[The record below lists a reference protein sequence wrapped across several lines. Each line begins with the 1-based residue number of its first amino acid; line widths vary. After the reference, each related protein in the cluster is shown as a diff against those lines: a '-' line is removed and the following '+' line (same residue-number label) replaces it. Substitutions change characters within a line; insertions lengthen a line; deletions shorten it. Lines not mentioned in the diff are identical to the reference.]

1 MKPRICTQNPMEEQA
16 PIFTL
21 FAMKLTKYLAEALAL
36 LAVSHIG
43 ALAQSPFLY
52 HLTFQ
57 GTYYQTNGTG
67 NFVAT
72 PLTDKIILQDAARAG
87 GVDPSSIA
95 LVYHLQN
102 SGLGDTIDIVNASTG
117 STLANLFG
125 LYFGDDPTLGRSAS
139 TNATQTEIRRLD
151 YIYTQQNT
159 TYTSFNTHSMG
170 SAFTVKRFL
179 TDTNG
184 ITHAT
189 VEAQMSWIV
198 NPSSTNG
205 TKLCTANFSTTT
217 PFP

>member
-1 MKPRICTQNPMEEQA
+1 MEEQA
-16 PIFTL
+16 LIPTL
-21 FAMKLTKYLAEALAL
+21 FAMNLTRHLAAAIALFTA
-36 LAVSHIG
+36 SQFS

-57 GTYYQTNGTG
+57 GTCYQTNVTG

-72 PLTDKIILQDAARAG
+72 PVTDKILLQDAARAG
-87 GVDPSSIA
+87 GISPSSIA
-95 LVYHLQN
+95 LVYHLQS
-102 SGLGDTIDIVNASTG
+102 SGLGDTIDVVNANTG

-125 LYFGDDPTLGRSAS
+125 LYFGSDATLGRSAA
-139 TNATQTEIRRLD
+139 TNATRTEIRRLD

-159 TYTSFNTHSMG
+159 TYTSFNSHSMG
-170 SAFTVKRFL
+170 AAFTVKRFL

-189 VEAQMSWIV
+189 IEAQMSWIV
-198 NPSSTNG
+198 NPSGTNG
-205 TKLCTANFSTTT
+205 TKVCTANFSTTT

>member
-1 MKPRICTQNPMEEQA
+1 MEE
-16 PIFTL
+16 PGLTSTL
-21 FAMKLTKYLAEALAL
+21 FAMNLTRHLASAIALFAASQL
-36 LAVSHIG
+36 S

-52 HLTFQ
+52 HLTLQ
-57 GTYYQTNGTG
+57 GTCYQTNATG

-72 PLTDKIILQDAARAG
+72 PITDKILLQAAAQAG
-87 GVDPSSIA
+87 GVSPGSIA
-95 LVYHLQN
+95 LVYHLQS
-102 SGLGDTIDIVNASTG
+102 SGLGDTIDVVNANTG

-125 LYFGDDPTLGRSAS
+125 LYFGSDATLGRSAG

-151 YIYTQQNT
+151 YIYTDNQQNT

-189 VEAQMSWIV
+189 IEAQMCWIV

-205 TKLCTANFSTTT
+205 TKVCTANFSTTT

>member
-1 MKPRICTQNPMEEQA
+1 MEEQA
-16 PIFTL
+16 LISTL
-21 FAMKLTKYLAEALAL
+21 FAMNLTRHLAAAVALFA
-36 LAVSHIG
+36 ATQFSTR
-43 ALAQSPFLY
+43 AQSPFLY
-52 HLTFQ
+52 HLTLQ
-57 GTYYQTNGTG
+57 GTCYQTNATG

-72 PLTDKIILQDAARAG
+72 PITDKILLQAAAQAG
-87 GVDPSSIA
+87 GVSPGSIA
-95 LVYHLQN
+95 LVYHLQS
-102 SGLGDTIDIVNASTG
+102 SGLGDTIDVVNANTG

-125 LYFGDDPTLGRSAS
+125 LYFGSDASLGRSAA
-139 TNATQTEIRRLD
+139 TNATKTEIRRLD
-151 YIYTQQNT
+151 YIYTDNQQNT

-189 VEAQMSWIV
+189 IEAQMSWIV

-205 TKLCTANFSTTT
+205 TKLCTAYFSTTT